1 MEENKFW
8 HRKQCSNRVFIG
20 PWDIKA
26 PPPPPPEHFVAND
39 SISIHSNESVS
50 SLKLLKRYKKEDER
64 NMSIEFI

>member
-26 PPPPPPEHFVAND
+26 PLQQPEHLIPND
-39 SISIHSNESVS
+39 LESIHSNESVYNA
-50 SLKLLKRYKKEDER
+50 KLVKR
-64 NMSIEFI
+64 